1 MQSSKTKT
9 RSVFSKATSEAV
21 KGHKWGGQRPQMR
34 RSKTTNDKSSSG
46 AFVDF
51 NEQMPI
57 PKGDKRIIVEDVVE
71 VDNITL

>member
-1 MQSSKTKT
+1 
-9 RSVFSKATSEAV
+9 
-21 KGHKWGGQRPQMR
+21 MR
-34 RSKTTNDKSSSG
+34 RPKTTNGKSSSG

>member
-1 MQSSKTKT
+1 
-9 RSVFSKATSEAV
+9 
-21 KGHKWGGQRPQMR
+21 MR
-34 RSKTTNDKSSSG
+34 RSKATNDKSSSG